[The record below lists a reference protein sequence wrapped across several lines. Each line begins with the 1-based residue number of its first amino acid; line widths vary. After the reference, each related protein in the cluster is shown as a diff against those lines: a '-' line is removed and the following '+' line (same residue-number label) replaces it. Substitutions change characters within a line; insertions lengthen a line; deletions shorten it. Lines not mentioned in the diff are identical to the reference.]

1 MRTSSTFDMQKFDFP
16 YESGLNPIYN
26 ILIAY
31 AEVDPQLGY
40 TQGMNFLAG
49 LIFVAVNDE
58 VITFSILERILQSK
72 QSAIETQT
80 NVTAQNSVVKAKD
93 KPE

>member
-1 MRTSSTFDMQKFDFP
+1 MPF
-16 YESGLNPIYN
+16 ESGMNPIYN

-31 AEVDPQLGY
+31 AEVDPELGY
-40 TQGMNFLAG
+40 TQGMNFLAA

-72 QSAIETQT
+72 Q
-80 NVTAQNSVVKAKD
+80 
-93 KPE
+93 